1 MNLAEL
7 EKGTIGTILKINAGK
22 DLKQRLSSFGIYKGT
37 KFELK
42 AISLGGNT
50 LELKVG
56 NSLIALRK
64 GEAQK
69 IEVEY
74 N

>member
-1 MNLAEL
+1 MNLTEF
-7 EKGTIGTILKINAGK
+7 EKGTKGTIVKINAQK
-22 DLKQRLSSFGIYKGT
+22 DLKQRLSSFGIYKGV

-56 NSLIALRK
+56 SSHIALRS

-69 IEVEY
+69 IEVE
-74 N
+74 